1 VQQAAQLATRDGFSG
16 AEARVAAADNP
27 ATFRSFASTPRE
39 EGEAT
44 IGASWLG
51 ERLTAQLS
59 ATAVASPED
68 SQRIRLDGSY
78 AGLLLGNWM
87 LIAGATDR
95 WWGPGWEGSLILS
108 SNARPIPSVTLERR
122 HSFEFEARLLKWLG
136 PWRASVSMGQ
146 LEGSDVAVPDARFFA
161 ARVAFRP
168 RPWLEF
174 GLSRTAQW
182 CGENRPC
189 DLETF
194 GDLLLGRDNQ
204 SASLPAAR
212 EPGNQ
217 MAGYDAR
224 IRSPWQR
231 IPVALYLQLIG
242 EDEAGGLPS
251 KLLGLGGLEAW
262 GATPWGTGRVYVEF
276 ADTAC
281 NFSRQQPLFD
291 CAYRNALYPQG
302 YSFRGR
308 PIGHAIG
315 PDSRMLAL
323 GTVLTT
329 ASGSS
334 WTMRIRRVELDR
346 DPISSGHDLTNI
358 ELHYSRAFAW
368 GELGVGL
375 ELNDRDAATPGDSGL
390 GGFVQWRRRL

>member
-1 VQQAAQLATRDGFSG
+1 VQRAAQLAGQDGFSG
-16 AEARVAAADNP
+16 LEARAAVADRP
-27 ATFRSFASTPRE
+27 PTFRSFASTPRE

-51 ERLTAQLS
+51 EHLTAHLS
-59 ATAVASPED
+59 ATAVSSPED
-68 SQRIRLDGSY
+68 SQRVRLDGSY

-87 LIAGATDR
+87 LIAGAADR

-108 SNARPIPSVTLERR
+108 SNARPMASVAIERR
-122 HSFEFEARLLKWLG
+122 NSFEFDARMLKWLG

-161 ARVAFRP
+161 ARVVFRP
-168 RPWLEF
+168 RSWLEF

-182 CGENRPC
+182 CGEDRPC
-189 DLETF
+189 DLDTF
-194 GDLLLGRDNQ
+194 GDLLLGRDNR
-204 SASLPAAR
+204 SASLPVGS

-231 IPVALYLQLIG
+231 IPVALYVQLIG
-242 EDEAGGLPS
+242 EDEAGGLPG
-251 KLLGLGGLEAW
+251 KFLGLGGIEAW
-262 GATPWGTGRVYVEF
+262 GATRWGIGRVYVEV

-281 NFSRQQPLFD
+281 NFSRQRPLFD

-308 PIGHAIG
+308 TIGHTIG
-315 PDSRMLAL
+315 PDGRMLAL
-323 GTVLTT
+323 GTILTD
-329 ASGSS
+329 ASGSG
-334 WTMRIRRVELDR
+334 WTMRVRRIELDR
-346 DPISSGHDLTNI
+346 DLISSGLGLTNI

-375 ELNDRDAATPGDSGL
+375 EVNDRDAEMPGNSGL
-390 GGFVQWRRRL
+390 GGFVQWRRRS